1 VTAREKRERPD
12 SAASSDGG
20 LRCTNPNCTIVLQL
34 AWREI
39 ERLRKELDPLR
50 AELARVRAELGA
62 RPSSMGPTVNIP
74 SQERAI

>member
-1 VTAREKRERPD
+1 VTAREKRERAD
-12 SAASSDGG
+12 GAASSDGG

-50 AELARVRAELGA
+50 TELARVRAELA
-62 RPSSMGPTVNIP
+62 HV
-74 SQERAI
+74 RAAAVWDPP